1 MESFTQSFWG
11 MMMMVSS
18 LSPEKRDML
27 KRILNMED
35 EYTQSNIYRPYERVE
50 SGQDDLSNTDTN
62 PTYSIPI
69 PNTWTSSTTH
79 LDEDVYVE
87 EERCKRYGLDP
98 TSLQVCW
105 CKQCAGP

>member
-35 EYTQSNIYRPYERVE
+35 EYTQSNIYRPYER
-50 SGQDDLSNTDTN
+50 GPDDLSNPN
-62 PTYSIPI
+62 PTPI

-79 LDEDVYVE
+79 LEEDVYVE
-87 EERCKRYGLDP
+87 EERCKRNDLDP

>member
-35 EYTQSNIYRPYERVE
+35 EYTQSNIYRPYEEVE
-50 SGQDDLSNTDTN
+50 SEQNDLSNTDTN
-62 PTYSIPI
+62 TIYYHHTNTPTY
-69 PNTWTSSTTH
+69 STTH
-79 LDEDVYVE
+79 LEEDVYVE
-87 EERCKRYGLDP
+87 EERCKRNELDP
-98 TSLQVCW
+98 TSLQRCW

>member
-35 EYTQSNIYRPYERVE
+35 EYTQSNIYRPYER
-50 SGQDDLSNTDTN
+50 GPDDLSNPNPN
-62 PTYSIPI
+62 PTAI

-79 LDEDVYVE
+79 LEEDVYVE
-87 EERCKRYGLDP
+87 EERCKRNDLDP